1 MNKMK
6 KFASI
11 ATAVLMTACMAAPMT
26 MSLTSSAA
34 TTYNLVANSL
44 TDENKATIKT
54 AMSND
59 SATDAEIA
67 KYISDNWNTLILDS
81 ETYSFLQGKEKTA
94 FVTVTETPDPVVIVN
109 DGTTT
114 EQANKIKINNA
125 IGSDH
130 TYKAYNIF
138 KGTVTG
144 TGDNKTI
151 TGATWGSDAIKE
163 AVVGITALGL
173 NTNSTADDAMTAIKN
188 QDGKALGKLLGDALK
203 NVTASATATDG
214 EIDISTSGSGW
225 YLIIDDASASL
236 TNVDKKTAYSAYI
249 LGTVDA
255 AKGAEINA
263 KSDVPTVQKKVK
275 ENQEANYTSLEAA
288 AYETDKS
295 YNDIAD
301 YSIGKDVS
309 FKLYGTLPDDYAD
322 YETYYY
328 KFTDSLDSN
337 FDKPTTLTIK
347 AGSDTLTATFA
358 SNAWT
363 VKKGEDVVDTCVVA
377 YATDDNGFTVTF
389 ADLKAAFPSAD
400 KDTVITVEYTAKLN
414 GTAVVG
420 KPGQNNKVNLEYS
433 NNPNKAGEGSK
444 GKTPDDKVRVYTY
457 GFELEKTFAADGSA
471 SDISDEELALWKSG
485 GDDAIQF
492 VLKDGTG
499 SGASNIY
506 VVNAS
511 DADKA
516 NGWDYVVAKNSDSSA
531 TTVIELFDK
540 TNGGEK
546 NKLGVKIK
554 GLDEGTYYLTEINAP
569 DGYNKVTD
577 VPVTITAN
585 TGNTQDWGMTEDTLT
600 EFKYKV
606 GEDTEVTQT
615 GNNVNGIAEG
625 KVVNKKGSS
634 LPSTGGIGTTLFY
647 VGGGAMV
654 AVAGV
659 FLITKKRMS
668 KKED

>member
-54 AMSND
+54 AMSNE

-67 KYISDNWNTLILDS
+67 KYISENWDTLILDS

-94 FVTVTETPDPVVIVN
+94 FVTVTETLDPVVIVN
-109 DGTTT
+109 DGTTV

-125 IGSDH
+125 IGSGH

-151 TGATWGSDAIKE
+151 TGAAWGSDAIKE
-163 AVVGITALGL
+163 AVVGITSLGL
-173 NTNSTADDAMTAIKN
+173 TSTSTADDAMTAIKSK
-188 QDGKALGKLLGDALK
+188 DGKTLGKLLGAALK
-203 NVTASATATDG
+203 DVVASATATSDT
-214 EIDISTSGSGW
+214 IDISTSGSGW
-225 YLIIDDASASL
+225 YLIIDDASGTLSG
-236 TNVDKKTAYSAYI
+236 DDGTAFSAYI

-255 AKGAEINA
+255 TKGAEINA

-363 VKKGEDVVDTCVVA
+363 VKKGEDVVNTCVVA

-389 ADLKAAFPSAD
+389 ADLKAAFPNAD

-471 SDISDEELALWKSG
+471 SDILDEELALWKSG
-485 GDDAIQF
+485 GDDEIKF
-492 VLKDGTG
+492 ELKDGTG

-516 NGWDYVVAKNSDSSA
+516 NGWDYVVAKNSDSGA
-531 TTVIELFDK
+531 TTEIELFDK
-540 TNGGEK
+540 TNGGAK

-554 GLDEGTYYLTEINAP
+554 GLDEGTYYLTETDAP
-569 DGYNKVTD
+569 EGYNKVTD